1 MNILYEDNALVV
13 LDKPAGLSS
22 EEGMTAA
29 LRQHG
34 LLLSAPHCPQELTFP
49 ALTYDS
55 RAVAPG
61 ALFVC
66 KGLNFKPEYLQKA
79 LEAGAA
85 CYVAEQPYDNAAPA
99 LLVSDVRRA
108 LSVLAAEYYGHPA
121 EQLTLIGLTGT
132 KGKTTTALLTAAIM
146 TEAGLPCAYI
156 GSNGVDI
163 AGVHEATAN
172 TTPESLELHRL
183 FRKMLDAGVRHCVLE
198 VSSQALRH
206 HRVDGVP
213 FEVVA
218 FTNLSEDHIGPGEH
232 PDFEDYKCAKHR
244 LFAEYNARTMVYNA
258 DDPYSDFM
266 RDGFRGEQVS
276 FGIKAEADYRGVM
289 LAQYRS
295 STALGIDFV
304 CRHAGQSTHVEVMSP
319 GAFSASD
326 ALCAIALC
334 GAFGVMPAQAAATLA
349 HTPVQGRF
357 EVVEGLPGRTFIV
370 DYSHNGLSLT
380 SALQTLRAYNPHRL
394 ICVFGSVGGRTQ
406 VRRREL
412 AEASGRYADYT
423 VITSDNPD
431 NEPPEDVIRDIAS
444 YMPSD
449 APYTCITDRREAIYA
464 AVKMAQPGDIV
475 LFAGKGHEDY
485 QIIHGKKEHFVERE
499 IIKKHMF
506 PLTPIPPTCREAW
519 LVCLADKI
527 CAAKETT
534 GGIYG
539 KLPFAA
545 KHNAQDK

>member
-1 MNILYEDNALVV
+1 MKLNYLVRRI
-13 LDKPAGLSS
+13 DHTGASDADI
-22 EEGMTAA
+22 TAI
-29 LRQHG
+29 
-34 LLLSAPHCPQELTFP
+34 
-49 ALTYDS
+49 TYDS
-55 RAVAPG
+55 RKAGPG

-66 KGLNFKPEYLQKA
+66 LVGAWLDGHTYAESAYRNGCRAFLVERTLVLPADAVQIVTEDTRAA
-79 LEAGAA
+79 LAVIGADF
-85 CYVAEQPYDNAAPA
+85 YGNPA
-99 LLVSDVRRA
+99 DEL
-108 LSVLAAEYYGHPA
+108 H
-121 EQLTLIGLTGT
+121 LIGITGT

-183 FRKMLDAGVRHCVLE
+183 FRKMLDAGVHHCVLE

-232 PDFEDYKCAKHR
+232 PDFEDYKCAKRR

-258 DDPYSDFM
+258 DDPYSAFM
-266 RDGFRGEQVS
+266 REGFQGEPVS
-276 FGIKAEADYRGVM
+276 FGIQSPADYHGGN

-295 STALGIDFV
+295 ETALGIDFV
-304 CRHAGQSTHVEVMSP
+304 CAHGGAATPVRVMSP

-334 GAFGVMPAQAAATLA
+334 GAFGVTPAQAAATLA

-370 DYSHNGLSLT
+370 DYSHNGLALT
-380 SALQTLRAYNPHRL
+380 SALKTLRAYQPHRL

-406 VRRREL
+406 VRRKEL
-412 AEASGRYADYT
+412 ADASSAYADYSI
-423 VITSDNPD
+423 ITSDNPD
-431 NEPPEDVIRDIAS
+431 NEPPEDVIRDIAGH
-444 YMPSD
+444 MAPG
-449 APYTCITDRREAIYA
+449 APYACITDRCDAIYA
-464 AVKMAQPGDIV
+464 SVKMAEPGDIV

-485 QIIHGKKEHFVERE
+485 QLIHGQKQHFVERD
-499 IIKKHMF
+499 IIK
-506 PLTPIPPTCREAW
+506 EA
-519 LVCLADKI
+519 
-527 CAAKETT
+527 CA
-534 GGIYG
+534 
-539 KLPFAA
+539 KLQ
-545 KHNAQDK
+545 K

>member
-1 MNILYEDNALVV
+1 MKLNDLVQHISHTG
-13 LDKPAGLSS
+13 AS
-22 EEGMTAA
+22 ETDITAI
-29 LRQHG
+29 
-34 LLLSAPHCPQELTFP
+34 
-49 ALTYDS
+49 TYDS
-55 RAVAPG
+55 RKACAG
-61 ALFVC
+61 SLFVC
-66 KGLNFKPEYLQKA
+66 LVGAWLDGHTYAESAYQNGCRAFLVEHRVDLPADAVQIVTDDTRAA
-79 LEAGAA
+79 LAVIGADF
-85 CYVAEQPYDNAAPA
+85 YGNPA
-99 LLVSDVRRA
+99 DKL
-108 LSVLAAEYYGHPA
+108 H
-121 EQLTLIGLTGT
+121 LIGITGT

-232 PDFEDYKCAKHR
+232 PDFEDYKCAKRR
-244 LFAEYNARTMVYNA
+244 LFAEYNARMMVYNA

-266 RDGFRGEQVS
+266 RDGFHGEQVS
-276 FGIKAEADYRGVM
+276 FGIQNAAGYHGQN

-295 STALGIDFV
+295 QTALGVDFDCV
-304 CRHAGQSTHVEVMSP
+304 HAGETTHIEVMSP

-326 ALCAIALC
+326 ALCAVALC
-334 GAFGVMPAQAAATLA
+334 GAFGVTPAQAAATLA

-370 DYSHNGLSLT
+370 DYSHNGLALT
-380 SALQTLRAYNPHRL
+380 SALKTLRAYNPHRL
-394 ICVFGSVGGRTQ
+394 LCVFGSVGGRTQ
-406 VRRREL
+406 VRRKEL
-412 AEASGRYADYT
+412 ADASSAYADYT
-423 VITSDNPD
+423 IITSDNPD
-431 NEPPEDVIRDIAS
+431 NEPPEDVIRDIAGH
-444 YMPSD
+444 MAPG

-464 AVKMAQPGDIV
+464 AVKMAEPGDIV

-485 QIIHGKKEHFVERE
+485 QLINGKKEHFVERE
-499 IIKKHMF
+499 IIK
-506 PLTPIPPTCREAW
+506 EA
-519 LVCLADKI
+519 
-527 CAAKETT
+527 CAEISK
-534 GGIYG
+534 
-539 KLPFAA
+539 
-545 KHNAQDK
+545 